1 MEKKSLKKAKTS
13 KKGTTKKNH
22 SVLKCCT
29 VSVKIYVL
37 GFVIYCRNFI
47 QNYSVRDPD
56 PDPPG
61 SEIIWP
67 QGSGYGSEIINFG
80 SGSGSGSGSR
90 SFPFSYQT

>member
-37 GFVIYCRNFI
+37 GVVIYCRNFI

-67 QGSGYGSEIINFG
+67 QGSGSGSGSEIIN
-80 SGSGSGSGSR
+80 SGSGSGSGS
-90 SFPFSYQT
+90 FPFS

>member
-37 GFVIYCRNFI
+37 GVVIYCRNFI

-56 PDPPG
+56 PPG
-61 SEIIWP
+61 SEIICP
-67 QGSGYGSEIINFG
+67 QGSGSGSEIINFG
-80 SGSGSGSGSR
+80 S
-90 SFPFSYQT
+90 